1 MDHGVKVKMM
11 MDGMNAELLKNGVGQ
26 NASSD
31 EKLHVLWKL
40 YLQAEADIK
49 AGSQSMQSLHK
60 KQAEEMKEVELYVE
74 NMRKLSEERE
84 TLTQEFEAENEE
96 LKEENQR
103 LKNNKEKSNQ
113 EIQQLLR
120 QEGFEDLA
128 KSTASEAIAYF
139 LVERTRLSDNIAT
152 ERRKSLTN
160 GSAKNQLEQFQKDR
174 IGKLEKEKDH
184 LEQERR
190 QQMQRVK
197 ELEVELKMSKN
208 RLEKE
213 KEVHHKEVERVHKK
227 ADERLQSSS
236 GDDAQL
242 RESKRKLEQELTTM
256 KYRMKTS
263 EDEKEKIK
271 QKVKEL
277 TESLDTERKRRS
289 SYEGTII
296 KLKHLLDT
304 NRKTISTIEE
314 EKEALNVEKKSLEQK
329 FELLR
334 KDVQEFKA
342 HEKQTVTK
350 PEPTSTGD
358 LSSFNLQ
365 EEIKRLQK
373 QNKTC
378 VSRLEETMISLESEK
393 MKCRELERKLS
404 TTEEKWELVV
414 KRYRDNEK
422 QLNNKL
428 DILSH
433 ELDGSKTLLSNSQL
447 DIFKLQAE
455 NKRILSDSSFEKDKY
470 EDQLQVE
477 QSILGKEVERHR
489 ETIGELEHLVDGLK
503 KDRDVLAHELQAMI
517 SKEQKHKEWMGSMD
531 LLGKENRE
539 LSDKKQVKF
548 LSPRFRSSS
557 PSVQSLESSLSKETY
572 MQQELDIEKRKSR
585 DLASR
590 LKMSEHSGDALQ
602 GELGRRSA
610 ELFKHYDS
618 SRDGQNKLEIELL
631 AVRRELEMEKALAA
645 KDKTN
650 LNQTLERDELR
661 LKDLETHLSTKNQEI
676 TQLRREVGRLSLDES
691 RTGEK
696 VNEETRR
703 RSDVESRNKVLE
715 EEMTKLTNQYRHQ
728 EAAKDMHHAETVA
741 VTTTLSKVQQR
752 AQAAERKI
760 PELQTELDQTSL
772 RLQATEVHL
781 KDFGALK
788 VQLQDR
794 HDEAVRLKSQI
805 QDDKLQRSVMTQ
817 QIDDLRQQCKASRD
831 IEDQLR
837 KENQDLKDQLIG
849 IQSKLYHAED
859 TSRSVNDKH
868 NMSEQSRSSLLQQVG
883 NLQAERDNLSQE
895 LARIS
900 AQLDAQIRKYQDH
913 KNNTKIKMQQAR
925 DLFAK
930 QKGMLGDSLMKL
942 QEELKAARSELAAT
956 NHSHSTMDNKHQTL
970 LAEHREHL
978 TKFTELEEM
987 VRDQSHG
994 IGTQDYRIKFLE
1006 RENGMLQERIDT
1018 LSKQRMALE
1027 KLVREYRLEK
1037 QKDEINRSIGG
1048 VPSYGGYP
1056 QPSIKTSL
1064 SSGMGNS
1071 VSSRSSVD
1079 LANGHH
1085 DGLLSK
1091 TNLTNGSDV
1100 H

>member
-715 EEMTKLTNQYRHQ
+715 EEMTK
-728 EAAKDMHHAETVA
+728 
-741 VTTTLSKVQQR
+741 
-752 AQAAERKI
+752 I

>member
-1 MDHGVKVKMM
+1 
-11 MDGMNAELLKNGVGQ
+11 
-26 NASSD
+26 
-31 EKLHVLWKL
+31 
-40 YLQAEADIK
+40 
-49 AGSQSMQSLHK
+49 
-60 KQAEEMKEVELYVE
+60 
-74 NMRKLSEERE
+74 
-84 TLTQEFEAENEE
+84 
-96 LKEENQR
+96 
-103 LKNNKEKSNQ
+103 
-113 EIQQLLR
+113 
-120 QEGFEDLA
+120 
-128 KSTASEAIAYF
+128 
-139 LVERTRLSDNIAT
+139 
-152 ERRKSLTN
+152 
-160 GSAKNQLEQFQKDR
+160 
-174 IGKLEKEKDH
+174 
-184 LEQERR
+184 
-190 QQMQRVK
+190 
-197 ELEVELKMSKN
+197 
-208 RLEKE
+208 
-213 KEVHHKEVERVHKK
+213 
-227 ADERLQSSS
+227 
-236 GDDAQL
+236 
-242 RESKRKLEQELTTM
+242 M

-455 NKRILSDSSFEKDKY
+455 NKRILNDSSFEKDKY

-477 QSILGKEVERHR
+477 QSILGKEVEHHR

-715 EEMTKLTNQYRHQ
+715 EEMTK
-728 EAAKDMHHAETVA
+728 
-741 VTTTLSKVQQR
+741 
-752 AQAAERKI
+752 I

-817 QIDDLRQQCKASRD
+817 QIDDLRQQCKTSRD

-942 QEELKAARSELAAT
+942 QEELKAARSELTAT

>member
-1 MDHGVKVKMM
+1 
-11 MDGMNAELLKNGVGQ
+11 
-26 NASSD
+26 
-31 EKLHVLWKL
+31 
-40 YLQAEADIK
+40 
-49 AGSQSMQSLHK
+49 
-60 KQAEEMKEVELYVE
+60 
-74 NMRKLSEERE
+74 
-84 TLTQEFEAENEE
+84 
-96 LKEENQR
+96 
-103 LKNNKEKSNQ
+103 
-113 EIQQLLR
+113 
-120 QEGFEDLA
+120 
-128 KSTASEAIAYF
+128 
-139 LVERTRLSDNIAT
+139 
-152 ERRKSLTN
+152 
-160 GSAKNQLEQFQKDR
+160 
-174 IGKLEKEKDH
+174 
-184 LEQERR
+184 
-190 QQMQRVK
+190 
-197 ELEVELKMSKN
+197 
-208 RLEKE
+208 
-213 KEVHHKEVERVHKK
+213 
-227 ADERLQSSS
+227 
-236 GDDAQL
+236 
-242 RESKRKLEQELTTM
+242 M

-455 NKRILSDSSFEKDKY
+455 NKRILNDSSFEKDKY

-477 QSILGKEVERHR
+477 QSILGKEVEHHR

-715 EEMTKLTNQYRHQ
+715 EEMTKLWSQLKGMMDRLS
-728 EAAKDMHHAETVA
+728 EAEK
-741 VTTTLSKVQQR
+741 SKHELESELTR
-752 AQAAERKI
+752 I

-817 QIDDLRQQCKASRD
+817 QIDDLRQQCKTSRD

-942 QEELKAARSELAAT
+942 QEELKAARSELTAT